1 MNLFCVHCGQSTKTE
16 TIGVGD
22 GQCQR
27 FVSHLRLITHAAADP
42 TQVTFEQETCKGS
55 GVRVKVD

>member
-1 MNLFCVHCGQSTKTE
+1 MNLFCPHCGQSTKTE

-27 FVSHLRLITHAAADP
+27 FVHHVRLIIHETDLLGG
-42 TQVTFEQETCKGS
+42 TFEQVMCKGS